1 MNLVKLILGIVL
13 LGLVASYPLM
23 GTIGLAALGLPFP
36 VILILGILA
45 VIGGAKLIYDG
56 LTEK

>member
-23 GTIGLAALGLPFP
+23 GTLGLAALGLPFP
-36 VILILGILA
+36 VIFILGILA

-56 LTEK
+56 LREK